1 MTFLANKKVN
11 RLIED
16 YSKMLYE
23 AQNSKVPI
31 GQISII
37 DPSLTIEDAYKI
49 QMINIERRL
58 SNGEVICGKK
68 IGLTSLAMQNM
79 LGVSQPDYGHLF
91 KGMEIKDNLIPTDS
105 LLQPKIEAEVAFV
118 LKNDL
123 KGPNVTV
130 NDVLD
135 ATDYVVA
142 AFEIVDSRV
151 KDWKINIID
160 TVADN
165 ASSGCYCLGS
175 KKLKVSEISL
185 PEIEMSL
192 YKDGKFVNSG
202 TGKDVLGD
210 PAYCVAW
217 LANKMSEFGVT
228 LYSGE
233 VVLSGA
239 LSAAPIAKKGD
250 KFEARFSHLGNIT
263 AKFV

>member
-1 MTFLANKKVN
+1 M
-11 RLIED
+11 IED
-16 YSKMLYE
+16 FSKMLFE
-23 AQNSKVPI
+23 AQESKKPI
-31 GQISII
+31 DQISAM

-49 QMINIERRL
+49 QMINVERKL

-79 LGVSQPDYGHLF
+79 LGVSQPDFGHLF
-91 KGMEIKDNLIPTDS
+91 KSMEIEDNLVKIDS
-105 LLQPKIEAEVAFV
+105 MLQPKTEAEIAFV
-118 LKNDL
+118 LKKDL
-123 KGPNVTV
+123 KGPNVNV
-130 NDVLD
+130 SDVLD

-165 ASSGCYCLGS
+165 ASSGCYYLGS

-185 PEIEMSL
+185 PDIEMSL
-192 YKDGKFVNSG
+192 YKNGEFVNKG
-202 TGKDVLGD
+202 TGRDVLGD

-217 LANKMSEFGVT
+217 LANKLSEFDVT

-233 VVLSGA
+233 VILSGA
-239 LSAAPIAKKGD
+239 LSAAPPAKKGD
-250 KFEARFSHLGNIT
+250 VFEARLSEFGNIVVE
-263 AKFV
+263 FV